1 MFCQFLLYSK
11 VTQSHI
17 YTYTF
22 FCSDYLQTHL
32 FLILVLKF
40 SSLQD
45 FGTSGFECF
54 LSYGFLSFIDSFAY
68 GCLSFFKYLGVN
80 PTTRPAPH
88 HPMLGTVLALDESQV
103 DTNYLLPH
111 EAGSPEDRYITNL
124 YLIPILRS
132 SWTAESQPL
141 FIIIIIL
148 NLLFLLNSQVVQT
161 RYSRVCPGGSFLT

>member
-54 LSYGFLSFIDSFAY
+54 LSGSFIDSFAY

-80 PTTRPAPH
+80 STTRPAPH
-88 HPMLGTVLALDESQV
+88 HPMLGTVLALDESQL

-111 EAGSPEDRYITNL
+111 EAGSPEDQIYHQSLSYPYSQIQLNCRITTSFYHHHPKSAFSL
-124 YLIPILRS
+124 EFPGRS
-132 SWTAESQPL
+132 DKI
-141 FIIIIIL
+141 F
-148 NLLFLLNSQVVQT
+148 
-161 RYSRVCPGGSFLT
+161 